1 MVRVQ
6 VPGWL
11 VVTIMF
17 DLSPGAVV
25 AIMIELL
32 PQPGTSSRIRPG
44 L

>member
-11 VVTIMF
+11 VVTTMF
-17 DLSPGAVV
+17 DLSPGSVVV
-25 AIMIELL
+25 AMIELL
-32 PQPGTSSRIRPG
+32 PQPGVSSRIRPG

>member
-1 MVRVQ
+1 
-6 VPGWL
+6 

-32 PQPGTSSRIRPG
+32 LQPATSSRIRPG